1 MILQTTIK
9 SRAYASKAGFA
20 RLDERLEE
28 HRRLYNA
35 ALEHR
40 RTAYKRA
47 GVSVGLYAQT
57 GELKEVRSDDP
68 DGWGAEARRVQ
79 VGTLERVDR
88 AYKAFFKRGGF
99 PRFKGK
105 GRFRTLEMHSGA
117 ERYLR
122 SYNDE
127 TGKGAIRIKG
137 LPTIRFRDKRV
148 PVDADGKPVHPKR
161 ILITRTANLL
171 HVCMSFDAGDKPKVG
186 DKPPKRPVG
195 IDVGVN
201 KRAALSTGERVPTRR
216 KKTSRRWQRKMAR
229 QRRQAVKDGRAN
241 WQPKRG
247 GGVRLVWN
255 AGEPSGGYL
264 KARTRHAAAL
274 LRERTANRQNL
285 HRLAAAIVQR
295 YDFIAVE
302 DLQTQNMTRSARGT
316 IESPGKGV
324 AQKRGLNRSILEQTW
339 GEFTTIL
346 AGKAERAGARF
357 VKVDPKFTS
366 QTCSTCG
373 AADKRSRR
381 GETFDC
387 VHCGYLADA
396 DMNAAVNIR
405 ERGLELAGFSLD
417 RKSPERDGRRGAIQN
432 PEPGSDRAE
441 SATALLQPALFAFG
455 ST

>member
-1 MILQTTIK
+1 MDIGNLTLQTTIK
-9 SRAYASKAGFA
+9 SRAHTSKAGFA

-57 GELKEVRSDDP
+57 GELKEVRADDP

-105 GRFRTLEMHSGA
+105 GRFRTLEIHSGA

-122 SYNDE
+122 SYNAE

-148 PVDADGKPVHPKR
+148 PAGADGKPVQPKR

-171 HVCMSFDAGDKPKVG
+171 HVCMSFDAGDKPEVG

-201 KRAALSTGERVPTRR
+201 KRAALSTGERIPTRR
-216 KKTSRRWQRKMAR
+216 KKTTKRWQRKMAR

-264 KARTRHAAAL
+264 KARTRH
-274 LRERTANRQNL
+274 
-285 HRLAAAIVQR
+285 AAAIVQR

-366 QTCSTCG
+366 QTCSVCG

-387 VHCGYLADA
+387 VHCGYLADS

-432 PEPGSDRAE
+432 SEPGSARAE